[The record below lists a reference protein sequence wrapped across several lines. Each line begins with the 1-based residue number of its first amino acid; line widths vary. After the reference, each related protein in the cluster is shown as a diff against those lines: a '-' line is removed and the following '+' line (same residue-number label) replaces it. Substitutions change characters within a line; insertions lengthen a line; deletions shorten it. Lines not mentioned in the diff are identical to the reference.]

1 MDLLVFPI
9 IIFFVLFYFFWF
21 CVVDKSLLAFGA
33 RESGLSYGM
42 NE

>member
-9 IIFFVLFYFFWF
+9 IIFLFFLFLSF

-33 RESGLSYGM
+33 RENGLSYGM

>member
-9 IIFFVLFYFFWF
+9 IIFLFFLFFWF

-33 RESGLSYGM
+33 RENGLSYGM